1 MNVIQI
7 RKIRSEGK
15 EHYAVPCMALSTP
28 QGRLLIPNPHGTETR
43 IFNSLEE
50 AGEAVHRA
58 GFDYL
63 FEGETAHMPV
73 PLHQS
78 RPIPRIGGQV
88 NLADSI
94 PRLTE
99 LLKDKEPLVITNA
112 AMALGNLQAV
122 TALDALSACFG
133 HDDSTVRKTAAEAI
147 AKMGSPALPVLRE
160 ALGKGRVVTHSNAV
174 YIRTSALMAYVEM
187 LERGLHS
194 NLMQQFLPQV
204 MECLNDESWLVRA
217 QAAQVLGLA
226 ANKQNTQD

>member
-1 MNVIQI
+1 MNMIQI

-43 IFNSLEE
+43 VFNSLEE

-58 GFDYL
+58 GFDYQ
-63 FEGETAHMPV
+63 FEGEIAHLPPPQHQNRPV
-73 PLHQS
+73 S
-78 RPIPRIGGQV
+78 RTGSQV

-112 AMALGNLQAV
+112 ATALGNLQAV
-122 TALDALSACFG
+122 TSLDALSACFG
-133 HDDSTVRKTAAEAI
+133 HDDSMVRKAAAEAI
-147 AKMGSPALPVLRE
+147 AKMGSPALAVLRE
-160 ALGKGRVVTHSNAV
+160 ALGKGRVITHSNAV
-174 YIRTSALMAYVEM
+174 YIRTSALMAYIEM

-194 NLMQQFLPQV
+194 SLMQQFLPQV
-204 MECLNDESWLVRA
+204 MDCLNDDSWLVRA
-217 QAAQVLGLA
+217 QAAQVLSLA
-226 ANKQNTQD
+226 ASK